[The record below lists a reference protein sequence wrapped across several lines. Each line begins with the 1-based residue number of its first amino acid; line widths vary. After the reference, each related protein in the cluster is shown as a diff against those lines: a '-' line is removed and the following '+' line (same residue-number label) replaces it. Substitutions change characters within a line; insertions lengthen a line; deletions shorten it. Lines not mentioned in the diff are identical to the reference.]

1 MKINI
6 TRRVSMKKLGILVL
20 VLSLVLISGSAF
32 AQSDMMKSGEWFVG
46 ANYDMGGSLKDEDT
60 SYDTDA
66 GFSIT
71 GEYVMPY
78 RDKMSIGGGI
88 TYQLARGA
96 EGGEFPA
103 NAEFNF
109 IPLYGLVKYDLEE
122 GAYVVGHLGYNL
134 FSGNDDFVSGG
145 ELGGGLYYAAGFGMN
160 LAQFNNLEQMNV
172 GLMYSVNNGTYTN
185 TEDPISN
192 LSYSKL
198 SLTFN
203 YRF

>member
-1 MKINI
+1 
-6 TRRVSMKKLGILVL
+6 MKKLSILVL

-32 AQSDMMKSGEWFVG
+32 AQNDMMTSGEWFIG
-46 ANYDMGGSLKDEDT
+46 ANYDLGGSMKDDVD
-60 SYDTDA
+60 SYDVDA

-78 RDKMSIGGGI
+78 RDKMSLGGGI
-88 TYQLARGA
+88 TYQLPRGV
-96 EGGEFPA
+96 EGTDIPT
-103 NAEFNF
+103 NSEFNF

-134 FSGNDDFVSGG
+134 FNGNDEFVAGG

-160 LAQFNNLEQMNV
+160 LAQFNNLEDMNV
-172 GLMYSVNNGTYTN
+172 GLMYSVNNGTHTG
-185 TEDPISN
+185 EDEVDV
-192 LSYSKL
+192 SYSKL

-203 YRF
+203 YNF

>member
-1 MKINI
+1 
-6 TRRVSMKKLGILVL
+6 MKKLSILVL

-32 AQSDMMKSGEWFVG
+32 AQNDMMMSGEWFIG
-46 ANYDMGGSLKDEDT
+46 ANYDMGGSLKDADD

-78 RDKMSIGGGI
+78 RDKMSLGGGI
-88 TYQLARGA
+88 TYQLARKLKDS
-96 EGGEFPA
+96 E
-103 NAEFNF
+103 AEFNF

-134 FSGNDDFVSGG
+134 FNGNDDFVGAG

-160 LAQFNNLEQMNV
+160 LAQFNNLEDMNV
-172 GLMYSVNNGTYTN
+172 GLMYSVNNGTYTEDS
-185 TEDPISN
+185 TETS
-192 LSYSKL
+192 LTYSKL

-203 YRF
+203 YNF